1 MDWENSRK
9 ERIENKL
16 KDIENKKAKAIEK
29 RVRELEQEKFNEQR
43 GSETLSHLGN
53 DLEEF
58 RRKMK
63 MLYTDIFQGSKE
75 LSIRKNDL
83 IRQIRG
89 NELEEEPTF

>member
-1 MDWENSRK
+1 MRQLEN
-9 ERIENKL
+9 
-16 KDIENKKAKAIEK
+16 
-29 RVRELEQEKFNEQR
+29 EQLADQR
-43 GSETLSHLGN
+43 GSETLSRLRN

-63 MLYTDIFQGSKE
+63 TLYTDIFQGSKE

-89 NELEEEPTF
+89 NDLA